1 MTQSEKLKETLGT
14 RLLAIVADE
23 EELSPAMVSAMV
35 NYLKQFPPA
44 EPVEDLASARFI
56 SDSLKNYKRQMPFAD
71 TKVVKLS

>member
-1 MTQSEKLKETLGT
+1 
-14 RLLAIVADE
+14 
-23 EELSPAMVSAMV
+23 MVSAMV

-56 SDSLKNYKRQMPFAD
+56 SDSLKNYKSQMPFAD